1 MPFYV
6 ATLYLFRFIF
16 HFIFRQHCADG
27 LVGFRHKNS
36 PEWVCKKT
44 RFCRHKHGW
53 RCPCLSFEMVC
64 ISSDVTLSN
73 VDTQSQTVVSGFP
86 AFLPILQLHHHHIA
100 FDMTR
105 FIWMSMWFVASDTNK
120 CVRINVI
127 SWQMGRLMWSLN
139 IKINSC
145 IEYWSQAINDE

>member
-27 LVGFRHKNS
+27 LVGFRHENS

-73 VDTQSQTVVSGFP
+73 VDTQSQTVCQWLPSLLAYP
-86 AFLPILQLHHHHIA
+86 ATPPPSHRFWYDTFCMNVNVVCSLWHKQMCTYQCFILA
-100 FDMTR
+100 NGPF
-105 FIWMSMWFVASDTNK
+105 
-120 CVRINVI
+120 NVI
-127 SWQMGRLMWSLN
+127 
-139 IKINSC
+139 IK
-145 IEYWSQAINDE
+145 Y